1 MLFRSIERSRDGTGG
16 YAMGR
21 CSVGEYGLVDDV
33 HDLSEGGR
41 WDVALAAVDLV

>member
-1 MLFRSIERSRDGTGG
+1 MGG
-16 YAMGR
+16 

-41 WDVALAAVDLV
+41 RDVALAAVDLSDQDGRRFANDLLAG